1 MQTRLSHVL
10 PAQLHSNCPSYTL
23 MQPASSQDVH
33 LGLATAIPMPNFH
46 KLPHPHPLTVSPP
59 PPHTH
64 TLSHTL
70 PQVPP
75 RLLMGPGP
83 TNSHPRILA
92 AQSLPLLGHMHPPFI
107 AIMDEIKKGL
117 QYL

>member
-1 MQTRLSHVL
+1 MLVGEVCWGGGTVASQPSGFVSSPSSSCCHLS
-10 PAQLHSNCPSYTL
+10 C
-23 MQPASSQDVH
+23 
-33 LGLATAIPMPNFH
+33 G
-46 KLPHPHPLTVSPP
+46 
-59 PPHTH
+59 
-64 TLSHTL
+64 
-70 PQVPP
+70 QVPA